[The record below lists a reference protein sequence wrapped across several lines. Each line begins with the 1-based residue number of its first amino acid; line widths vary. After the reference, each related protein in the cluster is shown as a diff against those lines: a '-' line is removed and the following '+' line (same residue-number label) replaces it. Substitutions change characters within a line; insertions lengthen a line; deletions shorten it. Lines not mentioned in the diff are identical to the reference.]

1 MHRSITSYSAY
12 NGKTSF
18 TISNLLGIMI
28 VTFYSMEEQE
38 EWTNTQILN
47 GRGTIV
53 AENQGIKS
61 VVGQEI
67 QHWMNEAE
75 NAKTNLSD
83 NQKNKILEKMKK
95 VGNGIRDY
103 AIFQDFIDDE
113 ILKRNNEKK

>member
-1 MHRSITSYSAY
+1 MDKHTD
-12 NGKTSF
+12 
-18 TISNLLGIMI
+18 
-28 VTFYSMEEQE
+28 
-38 EWTNTQILN
+38 LN

-75 NAKTNLSD
+75 NAKNNLSD
-83 NQKNKILEKMKK
+83 NQKNKILEKTKK
-95 VGNGIRDY
+95 VGNGISDY

-113 ILKRNNEKK
+113 ILRRNNEKNRE